1 MESWRE
7 RGIFVAVVGYKVACQ
22 ERRSPSVTT
31 VAVSAIS
38 REATVYGEGGSPGEG
53 WHAQQK
59 KRATPELAELRRHS
73 WDFRF

>member
-1 MESWRE
+1 MSGE
-7 RGIFVAVVGYKVACQ
+7 KVTKCDCCDCCDCM
-22 ERRSPSVTT
+22 T
-31 VAVSAIS
+31 VVSAIS